1 MKRPVALLVMGAGLA
16 AAWACGGS
24 SGAEV
29 LVKGFRFQPKQ
40 ITVSVGGTV
49 TWVQE
54 DNTVHTITSGTPND
68 QTGLFD
74 NKEFAQGEEF
84 SFSFERA
91 GTYPYFCRNHPEGM
105 RGTVTVE

>member
-1 MKRPVALLVMGAGLA
+1 MKRPIALLVFGAGLLS
-16 AAWACGGS
+16 AWACGAS

-40 ITVSVGGTV
+40 ISVSAGDKVR
-49 TWVQE
+49 WSQE
-54 DNTVHTITSGTPND
+54 DNTVHTITSGSPND

-74 NKEFAQGEEF
+74 HADFGQGAEF
-84 SFSFERA
+84 SFTFDRA

-105 RGTVTVE
+105 RGTVIVE